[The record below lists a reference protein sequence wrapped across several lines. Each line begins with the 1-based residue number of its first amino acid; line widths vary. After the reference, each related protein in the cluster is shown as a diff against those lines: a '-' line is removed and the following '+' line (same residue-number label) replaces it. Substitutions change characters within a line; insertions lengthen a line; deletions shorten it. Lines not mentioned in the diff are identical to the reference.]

1 MKFLTFSEGKK
12 EYLGVLKGDKIY
24 SISDDARFSFLN
36 MVDLISNITEEDMK
50 YLEEKEGNID
60 HNHVK
65 ILSPIRKPIHDVICV
80 GENYVEHIEE
90 VGGKME
96 DNFVSKYFSKRAVEI
111 KGQDSIIEGH
121 YDIDDTVDYEVE
133 LAIIIGREAYKIKSE
148 NAMDYI
154 FGFSIFNDISSRNI
168 QFKHGQWFRGKS
180 PDGYSVMGPVITT
193 KDEFESPLSLNLKTT
208 VNNEIRQSSNTSKM
222 IKNVRDI
229 LEELTEMMTLEP
241 GDIIATGTP
250 SGVGLGMDPKGFLKD
265 GDVFVCTIDG
275 IGELRVKIMDPRI

>member
-1 MKFLTFSEGKK
+1 
-12 EYLGVLKGDKIY
+12 
-24 SISDDARFSFLN
+24 
-36 MVDLISNITEEDMK
+36 
-50 YLEEKEGNID
+50 
-60 HNHVK
+60 
-65 ILSPIRKPIHDVICV
+65 
-80 GENYVEHIEE
+80 
-90 VGGKME
+90 ME

-241 GDIIATGTP
+241 GDIIANGTP

>member
-60 HNHVK
+60 YNHVK

>member
-60 HNHVK
+60 YNHVK

-90 VGGKME
+90 VGGKIE